1 MRKISVGLLGCGVVG
16 SAVVQSLHKDA
27 DTIAARCGAVFEVKK
42 IAVRDTG
49 KNRSLPVDPQGVI
62 TSNVDDVLLAPD
74 IDMVVELMGGD
85 EAAYDAITK
94 AIDNGKHVVT
104 ANKLVLAK
112 RGEEIFTAAG
122 KAGVEL
128 GFEASVAGGVPVIR
142 TIKEAVA
149 SGGIKSVFGIINGT
163 ANYILTE
170 MTKKNESF
178 QDALAAAKK
187 LGYAEADPT
196 FDVDGI
202 DAAHK
207 ITILANLAFG
217 TPVDFESVYVE
228 GIKEISPD
236 DIYFAKQ
243 FGQVIKLLATA
254 RIESGK
260 VDVRVHPSMVPELSP
275 MAHINGVTNAVE
287 LEIGGVGKLMLI
299 GAGAGGEPTAS
310 SVIADMVEIARNIES
325 GSVGRVSP
333 FAFMK
338 EARRKLPMKPIEEI
352 TSGYYLRFS
361 VFDKPG
367 VLAAM
372 SSILGKH
379 GIGIASVIQKGRSHG
394 PVPLVILTHDT
405 REKELR
411 LAVKELDQLEST
423 KEKTVII
430 RLENGEDNDENGQ

>member
-16 SAVVQSLHKDA
+16 SAVVRSLHEDA
-27 DTIAARCGAVFEVKK
+27 DRIAARCGAEFEVKK
-42 IAVRDTG
+42 IAVRETG
-49 KNRSLPVDPQGVI
+49 KNRSLPLDPKGLITDSVDEV
-62 TSNVDDVLLAPD
+62 VCAPD
-74 IDMVVELMGGD
+74 IDMVVELMGGED
-85 EAAYDAITK
+85 AAYEAITK
-94 AIDNGKHVVT
+94 AIGNGKHVVT

-112 RGEEIFTAAG
+112 RGEEIFKAAG
-122 KAGVEL
+122 DAGVEL

-163 ANYILTE
+163 ANYILTQ
-170 MTKKNESF
+170 MTKKSESF
-178 QDALAAAKK
+178 NDALEEAKR
-187 LGYAEADPT
+187 LGYAEADPA
-196 FDVDGI
+196 FDVGGI

-217 TPVDFESVYVE
+217 TPIDFESVYVE
-228 GIKEISPD
+228 GIQEISPD

-243 FGQVIKLLATA
+243 FGRVIKLLATA
-254 RIESGK
+254 RIESGQ
-260 VDVRVHPSMVPELSP
+260 VDVRVHPAMVPEISP

-287 LEIGGVGKLMLI
+287 LVVGGAGRLMLI

-338 EARRKLPMKPIEEI
+338 DARRKLPMKPIEEI
-352 TSGYYLRFS
+352 ISGYYLRFS

-367 VLAAM
+367 VLAEM
-372 SSILGKH
+372 SGILGKR
-379 GIGIASVIQKGRSHG
+379 GISIASVIQKGRSHG
-394 PVPLVILTHDT
+394 SVPLVILTHEA

-411 LAVKELDQLEST
+411 LAVKELDKLEST
-423 KEKTVII
+423 KEKTKII
-430 RLENGEDNDENGQ
+430 RLENGEEDDENGR